1 MDTLNNISDHIH
13 NGNMDDLEYTEFMA
27 EYLPIFIYLLILG
40 VVGTIGNFHVL
51 LVYSLRY
58 KPSNH
63 RIFILCLAVV
73 DFCSCTVSIPFEM
86 YDIRHRYTF
95 TASWA
100 CKVFRFLNHTTS
112 VSSGFLLGLIALERF
127 RKACQPT
134 KCQMTVKQAKISCI
148 LTVLFSSILA
158 IPAVVIYGANVSDT
172 FHPGVLGSDCTS
184 LNKYKSFFK
193 IYSGALLLFAT
204 CVFIIC
210 IIVYV
215 FVGKVLYRQMQFRK
229 KLQLRRSKLNALSSV
244 SLNARCSTTKLTNG
258 SMASLDKIEIEEDP
272 SSVNNDHLKINKNI
286 SGNIHGSQLQK
297 KKTKISRS
305 RRITLMFLVATSV
318 SYLCYLPNTVFSVVK
333 VFDKEAFHAVTVK
346 LGASVYIFLRLY
358 FISNV
363 TNPIVYGF
371 MDERF
376 REECW
381 TYYRRLK
388 MRHFTCSRGAES
400 LKS

>member
-172 FHPGVLGSDCTS
+172 FWDLTAQVLINTNLSS
-184 LNKYKSFFK
+184 KYTVGLYCCSQHVFLS
-193 IYSGALLLFAT
+193 YALLFM
-204 CVFIIC
+204 FSWGKYC
-210 IIVYV
+210 ID
-215 FVGKVLYRQMQFRK
+215 KC
-229 KLQLRRSKLNALSSV
+229 SSV
-244 SLNARCSTTKLTNG
+244 KSYNFVEVNSTLC
-258 SMASLDKIEIEEDP
+258 
-272 SSVNNDHLKINKNI
+272 HL
-286 SGNIHGSQLQK
+286 
-297 KKTKISRS
+297 
-305 RRITLMFLVATSV
+305 F
-318 SYLCYLPNTVFSVVK
+318 P
-333 VFDKEAFHAVTVK
+333 
-346 LGASVYIFLRLY
+346 
-358 FISNV
+358 
-363 TNPIVYGF
+363 
-371 MDERF
+371 
-376 REECW
+376 
-381 TYYRRLK
+381 
-388 MRHFTCSRGAES
+388 
-400 LKS
+400 